1 MANTIFS
8 MDTNAKQYEGCAQF
22 IRFLLS
28 LLILL
33 MGGANSLWAQ
43 TYHTEKY
50 DYDNDGVDETY
61 NVVYINLGSGND
73 NNDGSAMN
81 KAVKT
86 WSKAYSKLPAYTG
99 TTDADRDYAWD
110 HNIIVVCDA
119 SNNQL
124 NTLAATNKAPA
135 TITGVWPWTAANTTA
150 VKVKGGGAVY
160 VNTGNDTAGPSLGM
174 DTKFKYVRFRSE
186 KVGSQTGSAY
196 LQCYLHDVTFD
207 VGCVMDEIAID
218 LTVDN
223 GLTKGNKAPDL
234 HLMMY
239 ANTHNFTATADGGWP
254 AQTKPMVLTIKSGKI
269 GRLLSCRITGT
280 SSSDGSIKNRYV
292 VGNPSHPLTAI
303 MNLDIDPNTSEGE
316 WNSKNYTNDI
326 EFCCAGATQGI
337 EYCDI
342 KFNIKRGKIGTLVSA
357 CQGMS
362 ITQTKNLG
370 LSNSSF
376 FGRTEVNLIPNN
388 DDSDITINR
397 YYGACLGRS
406 QTSPSST
413 TNGIANT
420 AFYGRSTLNMYGG
433 RINNGVFISAGGV
446 SGLQSTDGLHHTC
459 DQYIPYLD
467 NSTAYRNYPYMGI
480 KYQPYNPS
488 LTIAKVT
495 TIMNGTP
502 EVIDLA
508 ETVTTMNIYGGEIKG
523 GIYGGSYGYSD
534 VLRIQC
540 AMEQAGSLWGDTHVN
555 IYGGKISGGVY
566 GGGQGSADFY
576 NLAPNNRKN
585 EFTTV
590 ASVYGNTNVNI
601 YGGEIDGDIYGG
613 GMGLKSQAAGS
624 GFVIS
629 FDTPTSVTLV
639 ANEFLDIAK
648 VFGKTKVIIDPKILK
663 PFNEWAVPN
672 IPEFTGPNDDWT
684 FNGNIYGGGALGAVE
699 GETNVIIKGGII
711 NGEVFGAGKG
721 EEGHQDKAKVTGNTN
736 VIIDKNWTE

>member
-1 MANTIFS
+1 M
-8 MDTNAKQYEGCAQF
+8 
-22 IRFLLS
+22 
-28 LLILL
+28 LI
-33 MGGANSLWAQ
+33 GIGQAWAQ
-43 TYHTEKY
+43 TYHTENY
-50 DYDNDGVDETY
+50 DYDGDDVDEIY
-61 NVVYINLGSGND
+61 NVVYLNLGGGND
-73 NNDGSAMN
+73 NNDGSAKN

-86 WSKAYSKLPAYTG
+86 WAIAYSKLPAYTG
-99 TTDADRDYAWD
+99 TTDADRDAAWD
-110 HNIIVVCDA
+110 SNIIVVCDA

-124 NTLAATNKAPA
+124 NTLSATNKVPA
-135 TITGVWPWTAANTTA
+135 TITGVWPWTADNTTA
-150 VKVKGGGAVY
+150 AKVKKGGAVY

-174 DTKFKYVRFRSE
+174 DTKFKYVRFRSI
-186 KVGSQTGSAY
+186 KSGTQITGQAY

-207 VGCVMDEIAID
+207 VGCVMDDIAAD
-218 LTVDN
+218 LVVDN
-223 GLTKGNKAPDL
+223 GATKGNKAPDL

-239 ANTHNFTATADGGWP
+239 ANTHNFTATPDGGWP

-280 SSSDGSIKNRYV
+280 KSNDGSIKNRYV

-303 MNLDIDPNTSEGE
+303 LNLDIDPNTSEGD
-316 WNSKNYTNDI
+316 WNSKGYTNDI

-370 LSNSSF
+370 LSNSTF
-376 FGRTEVNLIPNN
+376 CGRTEVNLIPNN
-388 DDSDITINR
+388 DDNDITINR

-406 QTSPSST
+406 QSSPSSSSGT
-413 TNGIANT
+413 DGIANT

-467 NSTAYRNYPYMGI
+467 NSAAYTNYPYMGI
-480 KYQPYNPS
+480 KYQPYNSS

-534 VLRIQC
+534 VLKIQC

-566 GGGQGSADFY
+566 GGGQGSSDFY
-576 NLAPNNRKN
+576 NLATSTADKN
-585 EFTTV
+585 KFTTV

-624 GFVIS
+624 GSVIS
-629 FDTPTSVTLV
+629 FDVNTAVTLV
-639 ANEFLDIAK
+639 ANEFQDIAK
-648 VFGKTKVIIDPKILK
+648 VYGNTNVTIAPQTLKDRAEWTDP
-663 PFNEWAVPN
+663 AV
-672 IPEFTGPNDDWT
+672 PEFTGPDEDWI

-699 GETNVIIKGGII
+699 GTTNVIIKGGII
-711 NGEVFGAGKG
+711 NGDVFGAGKG
-721 EEGHQDKAKVTGNTN
+721 EAGHINKAKVTGTTN
-736 VIIDKNWTE
+736 VTIGMEQSSTQP

>member
-1 MANTIFS
+1 MTKQNTYIARIVT
-8 MDTNAKQYEGCAQF
+8 M
-22 IRFLLS
+22 
-28 LLILL
+28 LIILV
-33 MGGANSLWAQ
+33 MGVGSAWGQKADS
-43 TYHTEKY
+43 Y
-50 DYDNDGVDETY
+50 DYDGDGNFETY
-61 NVVYINLGSGND
+61 TVVYLNLSSGND
-73 NNDGSAMN
+73 NNDGSATN

-86 WSKAYSKLPAYTG
+86 WKVAYSKLPAYTG
-99 TTDADRDYAWD
+99 TTDADRDAAWD
-110 HNIIVVCDA
+110 SNIIVVCDA

-124 NTLAATNKAPA
+124 NTLSATNKVPA

-150 VKVKGGGAVY
+150 TNVKKGGAVY
-160 VNTGNDTAGPSLGM
+160 VNTGNDTSGPSLGM
-174 DTKFKYVRFRSE
+174 DTKFKYLRFRNPNS
-186 KVGSQTGSAY
+186 GSNSY

-207 VGCVMDEIAID
+207 VGCVMDDIVTD
-218 LTVDN
+218 LIVDN
-223 GLTKGNKAPDL
+223 GATKGNKAPDL

-239 ANTHNFTATADGGWP
+239 ANTHNFDDTKADGGWP

-280 SSSDGSIKNRYV
+280 SSSDGSIKKRYV
-292 VGNPSHPLTAI
+292 VGNPSHPLIAI
-303 MNLDIDPNTSEGE
+303 LNLDIDPNTSEGD
-316 WNSKNYTNDI
+316 WNTKKYTNDI

-370 LSNSSF
+370 LSNSTF
-376 FGRTEVNLIPNN
+376 CGRTEVNLIPNN
-388 DDSDITINR
+388 GDDDITINR

-406 QTSPSST
+406 QSSPSST

-433 RINNGVFISAGGV
+433 KINNGVFISAGGV

-467 NSTAYRNYPYMGI
+467 NSAAYTNYPYMGI
-480 KYQPYNPS
+480 KYQPYNSS

-534 VLRIQC
+534 VLKIQC

-566 GGGQGSADFY
+566 GGGQGSSDFY
-576 NLAPNNRKN
+576 NLATSTADKN
-585 EFTTV
+585 KFTTV

-624 GFVIS
+624 GSVIS

-639 ANEFLDIAK
+639 ANEFLNIAK
-648 VFGKTKVIIDPKILK
+648 VFGNTNVTIDPKILK
-663 PFNEWAVPN
+663 PFDEWADPKV
-672 IPEFTGPNDDWT
+672 PEFSGPNESWT
-684 FNGNIYGGGALGAVE
+684 FTGNIYGGGALGAVE
-699 GETNVIIKGGII
+699 GKTNVIIKGGII
-711 NGEVFGAGKG
+711 NGNVFGAGEG
-721 EEGHQDKAKVTGNTN
+721 EEGHKEKAKVTGDTN
-736 VIIDKNWTE
+736 VSIGE

>member
-1 MANTIFS
+1 MIKQNTYILRIVT
-8 MDTNAKQYEGCAQF
+8 M
-22 IRFLLS
+22 
-28 LLILL
+28 LIIVV
-33 MGGANSLWAQ
+33 MGVGSAWGQ
-43 TYHTEKY
+43 TYHTETH
-50 DYDNDGVDETY
+50 DGVTY
-61 NVVYINLGSGND
+61 NVVYLNLSSGND
-73 NNDGSAMN
+73 SRDGSTVAN
-81 KAVKT
+81 AVKT
-86 WSKAYSKLPAYTG
+86 WAKAYEKLPAYTG
-99 TTDADRDYAWD
+99 TTDAERDDAWD
-110 HNIIVVCDA
+110 KNIIVVCDA

-124 NTLAATNKAPA
+124 NTLSATNKAPA
-135 TITGVWPWTAANTTA
+135 TITGVWPWTPANTTA
-150 VKVKGGGAVY
+150 AKVKAGGAVY
-160 VNTGNDTAGPSLGM
+160 VDRGDDTKGPSLGM
-174 DTKFKYVRFRSE
+174 DTKFKYVRFRSI
-186 KVGSQTGSAY
+186 KSGSINGQAY

-207 VGCVMDEIAID
+207 VGCVMEIAED

-239 ANTHNFTATADGGWP
+239 ANTHNFTATTDGGWP

-280 SSSDGSIKNRYV
+280 ADGDIKKRYV

-303 MNLDIDPNTSEGE
+303 LNLDIDPNTSEGE

-326 EFCCAGATQGI
+326 EFCCAGATQAA

-388 DDSDITINR
+388 SDDDITIDR

-406 QTSPSST
+406 QSSPSNT
-413 TNGIANT
+413 TNGISNT
-420 AFYGRSTLNMYGG
+420 AFYGISTLNMYGG

-467 NSTAYRNYPYMGI
+467 NSSAYSNYPYMGI
-480 KYQPYNPS
+480 KYQPYDAS
-488 LTIAKVT
+488 KTIAKVT

-566 GGGQGSADFY
+566 GGGQGSPDFY
-576 NLAPNNRKN
+576 NLAPDNRKN

-613 GMGLKSQAAGS
+613 GMGLKSQADGS
-624 GFVIS
+624 GSVVS
-629 FDTPTSVTLV
+629 FDTPTAVTLV
-639 ANEFLDIAK
+639 PNEFQNIAK
-648 VFGKTKVIIDPKILK
+648 VYGNTNVTIDPKILK

-672 IPEFTGPNDDWT
+672 VPEFTGPDEDWT
-684 FNGNIYGGGALGAVE
+684 FTGNIYGGGALGAVE
-699 GETNVIIKGGII
+699 GNTNVIIKGGII
-711 NGEVFGAGKG
+711 NGNVFGAGEG
-721 EEGHQDKAKVTGNTN
+721 EDGHENKAMVTGDTK
-736 VIIDKNWTE
+736 VIIGEKQ

>member
-1 MANTIFS
+1 MIKQNTYMSRIL
-8 MDTNAKQYEGCAQF
+8 MM
-22 IRFLLS
+22 
-28 LLILL
+28 LIMMV
-33 MGGANSLWAQ
+33 MGVGSAWGQ
-43 TYHTEKY
+43 THTETR
-50 DYDNDGVDETY
+50 DGVTY
-61 NVVYINLGSGND
+61 NVVYLNLGGGSD
-73 NNDGSAMN
+73 SKDGSSVAN
-81 KAVKT
+81 AVKT
-86 WSKAYSKLPAYTG
+86 WKIAYSKLPAYTG
-99 TTDADRDYAWD
+99 TTDADRDAAWD
-110 HNIIVVCDA
+110 KNIIVVCDA

-124 NTLAATNKAPA
+124 NTLSVTNKVPA
-135 TITGVWPWTAANTTA
+135 TITGVWPWTADNTTA
-150 VKVKGGGAVY
+150 AKVKAGGAVY
-160 VNTGNDTAGPSLGM
+160 VNTGNDTSGPSLGM
-174 DTKFKYVRFRSE
+174 DTKFKYLRFRSQ
-186 KVGSQTGSAY
+186 KVGSEAGSAY

-239 ANTHNFTATADGGWP
+239 ANTHNFTATPDGGWP

-280 SSSDGSIKNRYV
+280 SSSDTSIKNRYV

-303 MNLDIDPNTSEGE
+303 LNMDIDPNTSEGD
-316 WNSKNYTNDI
+316 WNSKGYTNDI

-388 DDSDITINR
+388 SDDDITINR

-406 QTSPSST
+406 QSSPGST

-467 NSTAYRNYPYMGI
+467 NSSAYSNYPYMGI
-480 KYQPYNPS
+480 KYQPYNSS

-508 ETVTTMNIYGGEIKG
+508 ETITTMNIYGGEIKG

-566 GGGQGSADFY
+566 GGGQGSSDFY
-576 NLAPNNRKN
+576 NLATSTADKN
-585 EFTTV
+585 KFTTV

-624 GFVIS
+624 GSVIS
-629 FDTPTSVTLV
+629 FDTSTPVTLV
-639 ANEFLDIAK
+639 ANEFQNIAK
-648 VFGKTKVIIDPKILK
+648 VYGNTNVTIEPKILK

-672 IPEFTGPNDDWT
+672 VPEFTGPDEDWT
-684 FNGNIYGGGALGAVE
+684 FSGNIYGGGALGAVE
-699 GETNVIIKGGII
+699 GNTNVIIKGGII
-711 NGEVFGAGKG
+711 DGNVFGAGEG
-721 EEGHQDKAKVTGNTN
+721 EDGHPDKAMVKGDTK
-736 VIIDKNWTE
+736 VIIGEKQ

>member
-1 MANTIFS
+1 MNKNKTYYILF
-8 MDTNAKQYEGCAQF
+8 T
-22 IRFLLS
+22 L
-28 LLILL
+28 LL
-33 MGGANSLWAQ
+33 MMMGVEQAWAVQ
-43 TYHTEKY
+43 EQY
-50 DYDNDGVDETY
+50 DYDGDGVKETY
-61 NVVYINLGSGND
+61 NVVYLNLGSGSD
-73 NNDGSAMN
+73 SKDGSTVTN
-81 KAVKT
+81 AVKSWKT
-86 WSKAYSKLPAYTG
+86 AYSKLPAYTG
-99 TTDADRDYAWD
+99 TTDADRDAAWD
-110 HNIIVVCDA
+110 SNIIVVCDA
-119 SNNQL
+119 SNTQL
-124 NTLAATNKAPA
+124 NTLSVTNKVPA

-150 VKVKGGGAVY
+150 AKVKAGGAVY
-160 VNTGNDTAGPSLGM
+160 INTGNDTGGPSLGM
-174 DTKFKYVRFRSE
+174 DTKFKYLRFRNVKE
-186 KVGSQTGSAY
+186 GSQTGSAY

-207 VGCVMDEIAID
+207 VGCVMDEIAVD
-218 LTVDN
+218 LIVDN
-223 GLTKGNKAPDL
+223 GATKGNKAPDL

-292 VGNPSHPLTAI
+292 VGNPSHPLMAI
-303 MNLDIDPNTSEGE
+303 LNMDIDPNTSEGD
-316 WNSKNYTNDI
+316 WNSKGYTNDI

-370 LSNSSF
+370 LSNSTF
-376 FGRTEVNLIPNN
+376 CGRTEVNLIPNN
-388 DDSDITINR
+388 DDNDIIINR

-406 QTSPSST
+406 QSSPSST

-433 RINNGVFISAGGV
+433 KINNGVFISAGGV
-446 SGLQSTDGLHHTC
+446 SGLQSTDGNYHTC

-467 NSTAYRNYPYMGI
+467 DADAYKNYPYMGI
-480 KYQPYNPS
+480 KYQPYDAS
-488 LTIAKVT
+488 KTIAKVT

-502 EVIDLA
+502 EEIDLA
-508 ETVTTMNIYGGEIKG
+508 ETITTMNIYGGEIKG

-555 IYGGKISGGVY
+555 IYGGTISGGVY
-566 GGGQGSADFY
+566 GGGQGSPDFY

-624 GFVIS
+624 GSVIS
-629 FDTPTSVTLV
+629 FDTPTAVTLV
-639 ANEFLDIAK
+639 ANEFLNIAK
-648 VFGKTKVIIDPKILK
+648 VYGNTNVTINPQILK

-672 IPEFTGPNDDWT
+672 VPEFAGPDESWTYTGD
-684 FNGNIYGGGALGAVE
+684 IYGGGALGAVE
-699 GETNVIIKGGII
+699 GNTNVIIKGGKI
-711 NGEVFGAGKG
+711 NGSVYGAGQG
-721 EEGHQDKAKVTGNTN
+721 EEGHQDKALVTGVTN
-736 VIIDKNWTE
+736 VTIGASE

>member
-1 MANTIFS
+1 MMIVVGRA
-8 MDTNAKQYEGCAQF
+8 
-22 IRFLLS
+22 
-28 LLILL
+28 
-33 MGGANSLWAQ
+33 WAQ
-43 TYHTEKY
+43 KIDSY
-50 DYDNDGVDETY
+50 DYDGDGNYETY
-61 NVVYINLGSGND
+61 TVVYLNLGSGND
-73 NNDGSAMN
+73 NNDGSATN

-86 WSKAYSKLPAYTG
+86 WAKAYSKFPAYTG
-99 TTDADRDYAWD
+99 TTDAERNAAWD

-124 NTLAATNKAPA
+124 NTLNVTNKVPA
-135 TITGVWPWTAANTTA
+135 TITGVWPWTAENTTA
-150 VKVKGGGAVY
+150 SKVKAGGAVF
-160 VNTGNDTAGPSLGM
+160 VNTGNDIAGPSLGM
-174 DTKFKYVRFRSE
+174 DTKFKYLRFRS
-186 KVGSQTGSAY
+186 TGQAY

-207 VGCVMDEIAID
+207 VGCLMDDIATD
-218 LTVDN
+218 LIVDN
-223 GLTKGNKAPDL
+223 GLTAGNKAPDL
-234 HLMMY
+234 HVMMY

-280 SSSDGSIKNRYV
+280 SSTDGSIKNRYV
-292 VGNPSHPLTAI
+292 VGNPSHPLMAI
-303 MNLDIDPNTSEGE
+303 LNLDIDPNTSTGE
-316 WNSKNYTNDI
+316 WNSKGYTNDI

-342 KFNIKRGKIGTLVSA
+342 KFNIKCGKIGTLVSA

-370 LSNSSF
+370 LSNSTF
-376 FGRTEVNLIPNN
+376 LGRTEVNLIPNN
-388 DDSDITINR
+388 SDDDITINR

-406 QTSPSST
+406 QPNPSST

-433 RINNGVFISAGGV
+433 KINNGVFISAGGV
-446 SGLQSTDGLHHTC
+446 SGLQSTDGKYHTC

-467 NSTAYRNYPYMGI
+467 NSSTYKNYPYMGI
-480 KYQPYNPS
+480 KYQPYDAS
-488 LTIAKVT
+488 KTIAKVT
-495 TIMNGTP
+495 TIMNGSP

-566 GGGQGSADFY
+566 GGGQGSSDFY
-576 NLAPNNRKN
+576 NLAPTNRKN
-585 EFTTV
+585 DFTSV

-613 GMGLKSQAAGS
+613 GMGLKSQATGS
-624 GFVIS
+624 GTVIS
-629 FDTPTSVTLV
+629 FDVNTAVNLV
-639 ANEFLDIAK
+639 ANEFQDIAK
-648 VFGKTKVIIDPKILK
+648 VYGNTNVTIEPKILK
-663 PFNEWAVPN
+663 PFKEWTVPN
-672 IPEFTGPNDDWT
+672 VPEFTGPNENWT

-699 GETNVIIKGGII
+699 GETNVTILGGII
-711 NGEVFGAGKG
+711 NGNIFGGSKG
-721 EEGHQDKAKVTGNTN
+721 EEGHPDKAKVTGKTN
-736 VIIDKNWTE
+736 VIVDKDWTE